1 MKKTLSA
8 LALCALALPS
18 LAAEEAKPNSISV
31 NGKPVSQYML
41 RYLMSQ
47 RVQPGKQLDEEDKQ
61 RLLNEMVNM
70 ILLSQEA
77 TTKKLDQEKD
87 HAEALEMERI
97 SYLANA
103 ALQAKLKEAKVE
115 EPAMQA
121 LYKEKFSSPSKEFH
135 ASHILVKTEK
145 EATDILAE
153 LNKGGDFAALAKKH
167 SLDATGQ
174 KGGDLGWFGT
184 DRMVKPF
191 GDAVAAMKKGELSAK
206 PVQTQFGW
214 HLIKLEDSRDVP
226 ARTFDEM
233 KPELMALLRQKAV
246 QDYIL
251 ELRKNAEI
259 KSINLP
265 Q

>member
-1 MKKTLSA
+1 MKKLMISLALSA
-8 LALCALALPS
+8 LTLTAF
-18 LAAEEAKPNSISV
+18 AAEEAKPNSISV
-31 NGKPVSQYML
+31 NGKPVSQQML
-41 RYLMSQ
+41 RHLMTQ
-47 RVQPGKQLDEEDKQ
+47 RLQPGKAPSEEDKQ
-61 RLLNEMVNM
+61 RLINEMVNM

-77 TTKKLDQEKD
+77 TNNKLDQDKD
-87 HAEALEMERI
+87 HAAALEMERI

-103 ALQAKLKEAKVE
+103 ALQEKLKGAKIE

-121 LYKEKFSSPSKEFH
+121 LYKEKFASATKEFK

-167 SLDATGQ
+167 SLDSTGQ
-174 KGGDLGWFGT
+174 QGGDLGWFSA

-191 GDAVAAMKKGELSAK
+191 GDAVQAMKKGELSAK

-214 HLIKLEDSRDVP
+214 HLIKMEESRDTP
-226 ARTFDEM
+226 PRSFEEA

-246 QDYIL
+246 QDYIVD
-251 ELRKNAEI
+251 LRKKAEI
-259 KSINLP
+259 KSVNLP
-265 Q
+265 E